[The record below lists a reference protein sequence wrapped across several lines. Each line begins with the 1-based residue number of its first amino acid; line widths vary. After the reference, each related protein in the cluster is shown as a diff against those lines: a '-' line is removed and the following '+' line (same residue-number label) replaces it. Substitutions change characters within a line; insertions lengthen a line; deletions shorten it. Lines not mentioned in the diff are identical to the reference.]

1 MAHKRGLFVGMTTLD
16 CLYQAER
23 PPAADE
29 KVVASKSLLVSGG
42 PATNAAVAFA
52 QLGGSQGNDAVL
64 LAALGV
70 HPLTTLLRE
79 DLQEYGV
86 TVADLTPEILAP
98 PPVSSI
104 VVTQKTGERAVVSG
118 NAVDMQVAASQV
130 SADIL
135 EGVNIVLIDGHQMA
149 VGAQIARWAKA
160 KQIPVV
166 VDAGSWKP
174 NFETVLGVA
183 DVVVASANFMPPE
196 CRGVDDV
203 FGYLSGLGVT
213 QVAITQGE
221 KPILFWENAQRQEIE
236 VPKIRAVDTLGAGDI
251 FHGAFCHFYISHLF
265 EETLLKASRSASF
278 ACQYWGTR
286 DWTKIYRMTDEN
298 EDEERTSG

>member
-1 MAHKRGLFVGMTTLD
+1 MANKRGLFVGMTTLD
-16 CLYQAER
+16 CLYQAKH

-29 KVVASKSLLVSGG
+29 KVVATKSLLVSGG

-52 QLGGSQGNDAVL
+52 QLGGSQGNEALLLSAV
-64 LAALGV
+64 GK
-70 HPLTTLLRE
+70 HPLTTLLKE

-86 TVADLTPEILAP
+86 TLSDLTPDRLAP

-104 VVTQKTGERAVVSG
+104 VVTQATGERAVVSG

-130 SADIL
+130 SADVL
-135 EGVNIVLIDGHQMA
+135 ERVNIVLIDGHQMG
-149 VGAQIARWAKA
+149 VGAQVAQWAKA

-174 NFETVLGVA
+174 DFETVLSFA
-183 DVVVASANFMPPE
+183 DAVVASANFMPPGCGSADE
-196 CRGVDDV
+196 V
-203 FGYLSGLGVT
+203 FVYLKSLGVA
-213 QVAITQGE
+213 QVAITQGS
-221 KPILFWENAQRQEIE
+221 KPVLFWEEGEQKSIE

-286 DWTKIYRMTDEN
+286 DWTKIYRMTDE
-298 EDEERTSG
+298 DEAEEMTDS

>member
-1 MAHKRGLFVGMTTLD
+1 MANKRGLFVGITTLD

-29 KVVASKSLLVSGG
+29 KVVATKSLLVSGG
-42 PATNAAVAFA
+42 PATNAAVAFT
-52 QLGGSQGNDAVL
+52 QLGGSQGNDAIL
-64 LAALGV
+64 LSAVGE
-70 HPLTTLLRE
+70 HPLTTLLKE

-86 TVADLTPEILAP
+86 TIIDLTPERLAP

-104 VVTQKTGERAVVSG
+104 VVTKETGERAVVAAD
-118 NAVDMQVAASQV
+118 AVDMQVAASQV
-130 SADIL
+130 SADVL
-135 EGVNIVLIDGHQMA
+135 ADVDIVLIDGHQMV
-149 VGAQIARWAKA
+149 VGSQIAQWAKA
-160 KQIPVV
+160 KQVPVV

-174 NFETVLGVA
+174 GFEAVLSFA
-183 DVVVASANFMPPE
+183 DVVVASANFMPPGCSSADE
-196 CRGVDDV
+196 I
-203 FGYLSGLGVT
+203 FSYLKGLGVA
-213 QVAITQGE
+213 QVAITQGAR
-221 KPILFWENAQRQEIE
+221 PILFWENGEQKEIE

-286 DWTKIYRMTDEN
+286 DWTKIYRMTDE
-298 EDEERTSG
+298 DEADERIDS

>member
-1 MAHKRGLFVGMTTLD
+1 MANKRGLFVGMTTLD

-29 KVVASKSLLVSGG
+29 KVVATKSLLVSGG

-64 LAALGV
+64 LSALGA

-86 TVADLTPEILAP
+86 TIADLMPERLAP

-104 VVTQKTGERAVVSG
+104 VVTQETGERAVVSG
-118 NAVDMQVAASQV
+118 NAVDMQAAASQV
-130 SADIL
+130 AAGIL

-149 VGAQIARWAKA
+149 VGAQIAQWAKA

-174 NFETVLGVA
+174 DFETVLGVA
-183 DVVVASANFMPPE
+183 DVVVASANFMPPG
-196 CRGVDDV
+196 CRSADDV
-203 FGYLSGLGVT
+203 FGYLSDLGVA

-221 KPILFWENAQRQEIE
+221 KPILFWENAQQQEIE

-286 DWTKIYRMTDEN
+286 DWTKIYRMTDED
-298 EDEERTSG
+298 EDEEMANA